1 MAWPEDPQ
9 LYLIL
14 ERYKDAAAVADHNQT
29 DHIKKVLAKLR
40 DLMDAPIDPRRLI
53 FVSSK

>member
-29 DHIKKVLAKLR
+29 DHIKKVLAQLR